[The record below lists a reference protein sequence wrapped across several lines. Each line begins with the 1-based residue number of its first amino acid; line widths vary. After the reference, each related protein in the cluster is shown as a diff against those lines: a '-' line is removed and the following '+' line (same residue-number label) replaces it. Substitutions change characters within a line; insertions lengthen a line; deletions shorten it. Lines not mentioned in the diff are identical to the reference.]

1 MDLGPTRTDFNLGT
15 PRFEISNH
23 SLTTDHRLCDSH
35 NTYTINKTEATF
47 KNTTTN
53 TVLHNF
59 GVVHNLP
66 NSLLKSF
73 RVVNKYNSKHSPKH
87 VSI

>member
-15 PRFEISNH
+15 PRSEIPSH
-23 SLTTDHRLCDSH
+23 SLQMITTHVILRLQTQSKD
-35 NTYTINKTEATF
+35 EVTF

-53 TVLHNF
+53 TVLHSF
-59 GVVHNLP
+59 GVVHKLP

-73 RVVNKYNSKHSPKH
+73 RVVKKLQLKHSPKH
-87 VSI
+87 ASK

>member
-15 PRFEISNH
+15 PRFEIPSH
-23 SLTTDHRLCDSH
+23 SLTNDHRLCD
-35 NTYTINKTEATF
+35 TQITDTINNAKLPS
-47 KNTTTN
+47 NTTTN

-73 RVVNKYNSKHSPKH
+73 RVVNKIQLKTQS
-87 VSI
+87 